1 MALTNDFINIWLGKE
16 YLFSDFILFSI
27 VLVLFVN
34 GMQFTCYT
42 FRTTSGLFEK
52 IRLVPLYEVIINII
66 VSIILTKL
74 IGVAGVF
81 LGTAIA
87 RLFTIFWTD
96 PKLLYDS
103 IFEKKNIKKYYY
115 KYAKYTFIT
124 FVLGLVVYAISKYFP
139 SSNYIAW
146 IIKAILLGCL
156 SLITIIIFTHKDTEY
171 LALKD
176 SIKGVLSK
184 IKNKFGGKV
193 NEKNS

>member
-1 MALTNDFINIWLGKE
+1 MK
-16 YLFSDFILFSI
+16 
-27 VLVLFVN
+27 
-34 GMQFTCYT
+34 
-42 FRTTSGLFEK
+42 
-52 IRLVPLYEVIINII
+52 
-66 VSIILTKL
+66 
-74 IGVAGVF
+74 
-81 LGTAIA
+81 
-87 RLFTIFWTD
+87 
-96 PKLLYDS
+96 
-103 IFEKKNIKKYYY
+103 IKKYYY
-115 KYAKYTFIT
+115 KYVKYTCIT
-124 FVLGLVVYAISKYFP
+124 VVLGFIVYAISKYFP